1 MLHRGAASV
10 AAAAGA
16 AAAGAALAGV
26 AVAAATLHRRLEPA
40 GAPAHART
48 GSQGGVCMRATITA
62 AAVIESETKQRIVR
76 SPRLTPCCWRRR

>member
-26 AVAAATLHRRLEPA
+26 AVAAAALHRRLEPA
-40 GAPAHART
+40 GAPATDA
-48 GSQGGVCMRATITA
+48 Q
-62 AAVIESETKQRIVR
+62 VR
-76 SPRLTPCCWRRR
+76 LS